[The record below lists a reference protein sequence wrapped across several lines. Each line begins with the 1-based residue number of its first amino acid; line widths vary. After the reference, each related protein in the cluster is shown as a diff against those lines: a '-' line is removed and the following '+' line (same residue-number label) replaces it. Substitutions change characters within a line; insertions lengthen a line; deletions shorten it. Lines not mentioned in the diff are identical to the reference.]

1 MNFFFADH
9 ELDVPRRE
17 LRKAGKQVALEPQV
31 FDLLVHL
38 IENRDRV
45 VSKDDLIEKVWAGRI
60 VSEST
65 LTSRI
70 NAARTA
76 VGDSGTAQRLIR
88 TIARKGFRFI
98 GEVRDTPGNRLTP
111 PGETRPAKA
120 VLAVRPFATPD
131 DDGAAALGGG
141 LVDAIMV
148 GLARFRLVAAV
159 TRDTDDKTATYT
171 LTGAVQRAGETVRI
185 SARLIDRHDGAPL
198 WAEHYDRRLDGSFA
212 VQDEI
217 AQAIVAGIEQPL
229 VAAENRRG
237 APDPTGATADVIKAA
252 GWHLFRFDRASN
264 DTAIAL
270 LEAAVQE
277 NPGAYRRQQALSMGH
292 CWRMAFG
299 WTDAPADT
307 AAAAVA
313 AAEAAVRLNDEDTW
327 NFCVLGWA
335 AVYDRQFD
343 RGLEALDR
351 AVALNPNSGVTH
363 GVRNWVCA
371 HAGDPADAL
380 RSFDWAKR
388 LAPLHP
394 FIFMHMTAAAWA
406 EAALGRWPEAEALA
420 ETAVLR
426 RPNCFSPLAARAA
439 IRALGGDEPGARA
452 AMADLRRVVPG
463 FTPDWWRPF
472 LPLRSTA
479 LLDRACEA
487 LSKLDVR

>member
-1 MNFFFADH
+1 MSLFFANH
-9 ELDVPRRE
+9 ELDVARRE
-17 LRKAGKQVALEPQV
+17 LRQAGKPVALEPQV
-31 FDLLVHL
+31 FDLLVYL

-45 VSKDDLIEKVWAGRI
+45 VSKDDLIENVWSGRN

-76 VGDSGTAQRLIR
+76 VGDNGTAQRLIR
-88 TIARKGFRFI
+88 TSARKGFRFI
-98 GEVRDTPGNRLTP
+98 GEVRDTPGQSLTGQGEAR
-111 PGETRPAKA
+111 PGKA

-131 DDGAAALGGG
+131 DDGAVALGAG
-141 LVDAIMV
+141 LVDAIMT

-159 TRDTDDKTATYT
+159 ARDADDKTATYT

-198 WAEHYDRRLDGSFA
+198 WAERYDRRLDGSFA

-264 DTAIAL
+264 DIAIAL
-270 LEAAVQE
+270 LDAAVRE

-299 WTDAPADT
+299 WTDAPAET
-307 AAAAVA
+307 AAAAVAAAAVA
-313 AAEAAVRLNDEDTW
+313 AAEAAVRLNDEDAW

-335 AVYDRQFD
+335 AVYDHQFG
-343 RGLEALDR
+343 RGLEALER

-363 GVRNWVCA
+363 GVRSWVCG

-380 RSFDWAKR
+380 RSFGWARR

-394 FIFMHMTAAAWA
+394 FIFMHTTGAAWA
-406 EAALGRWPEAEALA
+406 EAALGHWREAEALA

-439 IRALGGDEPGARA
+439 VRALAGDEPGARA
-452 AMADLRRVVPG
+452 AIADLRRVVPE
-463 FTPDWWRPF
+463 FTLDW
-472 LPLRSTA
+472 
-479 LLDRACEA
+479 
-487 LSKLDVR
+487 